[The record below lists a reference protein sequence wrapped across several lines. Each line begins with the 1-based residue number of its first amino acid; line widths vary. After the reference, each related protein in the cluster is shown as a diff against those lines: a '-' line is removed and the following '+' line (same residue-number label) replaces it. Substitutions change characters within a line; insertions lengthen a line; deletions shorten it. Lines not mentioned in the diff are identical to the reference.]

1 MKKTYQ
7 TPVVTA
13 IDIAVESQILAG
25 SPGSL
30 GFGSGSIDNPG
41 GGQMLQEWDTSWTM
55 RRKKTT
61 VRTGSNLKT
70 PSHPKGCDGVFHLYD
85 FFCSLILLM

>member
-25 SPGSL
+25 SL
-30 GFGSGSIDNPG
+30 GFGRDSIEGPSLADAPGRIYIMDDEEEEDEYEDYGSY
-41 GGQMLQEWDTSWTM
+41 W
-55 RRKKTT
+55 K
-61 VRTGSNLKT
+61 
-70 PSHPKGCDGVFHLYD
+70 
-85 FFCSLILLM
+85 

>member
-25 SPGSL
+25 SL
-30 GFGSGSIDNPG
+30 GFGEVSITDPSQADAPGMGYIMDDEEEEDDGSY
-41 GGQMLQEWDTSWTM
+41 W
-55 RRKKTT
+55 K
-61 VRTGSNLKT
+61 
-70 PSHPKGCDGVFHLYD
+70 
-85 FFCSLILLM
+85 

>member
-25 SPGSL
+25 SL
-30 GFGSGSIDNPG
+30 GFGEGSITDASH
-41 GGQMLQEWDTSWTM
+41 MDDEEEEDD
-55 RRKKTT
+55 
-61 VRTGSNLKT
+61 GSYWK
-70 PSHPKGCDGVFHLYD
+70 
-85 FFCSLILLM
+85 

>member
-7 TPVVTA
+7 TPVITA
-13 IDIAVESQILAG
+13 IDIAVESQIL
-25 SPGSL
+25 L

-41 GGQMLQEWDTSWTM
+41 GQILQEWDTLWTT

>member
-25 SPGSL
+25 SPPLNSA
-30 GFGSGSIDNPG
+30 
-41 GGQMLQEWDTSWTM
+41 MA
-55 RRKKTT
+55 R
-61 VRTGSNLKT
+61 
-70 PSHPKGCDGVFHLYD
+70 
-85 FFCSLILLM
+85 

>member
-25 SPGSL
+25 STGSL
-30 GFGSGSIDNPG
+30 SFGKDEIAYPDQQDAPGMGYIMDDEEEEDDGSY
-41 GGQMLQEWDTSWTM
+41 W
-55 RRKKTT
+55 K
-61 VRTGSNLKT
+61 
-70 PSHPKGCDGVFHLYD
+70 
-85 FFCSLILLM
+85 